1 MPPLFLRKSAGV
13 SRRVL
18 TRQECVLFILSRAFQ
33 VSFGEAGEGYPVAI
47 HACRARHIIFEAL
60 REAML
65 PAKCQV
71 QCPAIA
77 SVPNE
82 QTLSGLR
89 PIPHGAFPSVPPPR
103 PRFTRVA
110 YPYASP
116 ATPAPPALRAPPP
129 SPPGAGQC
137 VATKPYPVLLRD
149 LPVEWTVGISPWGEG
164 AGEGV
169 SPFPGKMSPKT
180 LMRPRSATGAT
191 DENPRRVITAGTSRL
206 EARQPGLRF
215 RFRWDFHVK
224 VPLRPPTPP
233 GLLPRPLPGARA
245 VMAIPGGEPGP
256 GAALTP
262 VSLRGQM
269 RFRR

>member
-1 MPPLFLRKSAGV
+1 
-13 SRRVL
+13 
-18 TRQECVLFILSRAFQ
+18 VLFILSRAFQ

-116 ATPAPPALRAPPP
+116 ATPTPPALRAPPP
-129 SPPGAGQC
+129 PPPGGGAVRGDKALSGSPPG
-137 VATKPYPVLLRD
+137 
-149 LPVEWTVGISPWGEG
+149 SPR
-164 AGEGV
+164 GV
-169 SPFPGKMSPKT
+169 DRGDIAMGGGGRGGGF
-180 LMRPRSATGAT
+180 
-191 DENPRRVITAGTSRL
+191 
-206 EARQPGLRF
+206 
-215 RFRWDFHVK
+215 
-224 VPLRPPTPP
+224 
-233 GLLPRPLPGARA
+233 PLPGQNVTQNAH
-245 VMAIPGGEPGP
+245 E
-256 GAALTP
+256 AAF
-262 VSLRGQM
+262 GH
-269 RFRR
+269 RRN